1 MTRRYSPLPAS
12 LLSAKPPKDLGRLSL
27 SMDPWAISVAEGLRA
42 AFATAPWVAANAWFD
57 QPLLLEAALGALLS
71 SYCDPGGPTKQRIRP
86 LSIFGVLGATITL
99 LLGTLAPWPEIAIPV
114 AGMIV
119 FMTSF
124 ARIYGLSA
132 QSVGNLLGVVVALCM
147 GRAAMPDHDTS
158 LLGWAG
164 AAAFLAGSLWTQMIA
179 LGVWNIRPFIPAKR
193 AVSAVFSSLADMVE
207 EMVEVLSISSSQLH
221 SPLDAPLA
229 APSADHDHV
238 LLWSNMA
245 RRHRARIRDMIERA
259 RGLLVDMRHR
269 RGVGS
274 ELGTMLLARLEA
286 ADQIFGALIAMSDI
300 LEAGKGTSPVTAA
313 SSTRY
318 AHAAVFLRRLRPVLS
333 MLARRIHSQ
342 TALPEQRLSRIIP
355 ALTRGRAETNATLA
369 ALETVIQERLRVIIA
384 VQTPA
389 TRLPGDETRPATGRD
404 VIMTP
409 LASNLAWSSAMLR
422 HATRTSLLVMLAL
435 AACSFHP
442 MPYHQWL
449 IITLI
454 VTLQPHYAMTMQR
467 TFERVAGTLA
477 GGALAGVLTFLIHGP
492 LATAIALFPLAVL
505 ALSLRPASYALF
517 IVFLTPMIVLLTQYE
532 QGSENDLHI
541 AAMRALFTVLGGLT
555 ALVGNLLLW
564 PSWEPGRLHT
574 ALRQSIKAHAHY
586 ANLTLSALIGE
597 APQDM
602 AHQARRQAGLT
613 SNNLE
618 ASLSR
623 TMLEPRRSSMA
634 ARIEPVMLADTALR
648 RIAGRLSVLHLAS
661 RDGIDRDQ
669 LIIWKDWI
677 AMAFNHIEARL
688 DATRAPAVPVS
699 SLPPRPEVEES
710 AEALQEALHRIAG
723 QLELMA
729 GIDRRN
735 EKATPLDG
743 AAFHQT
749 GQAHAEQSVS

>member
-1 MTRRYSPLPAS
+1 MTRRYSLLPTS

-99 LLGTLAPWPEIAIPV
+99 LLGTLAPWPEISIPV

-147 GRAAMPDHDTS
+147 GRAAVPDHDTS

-193 AVSAVFSSLADMVE
+193 AVSAVFSSLADMVG
-207 EMVEVLSISSSQLH
+207 EMVEVLSISSSQLAA
-221 SPLDAPLA
+221 PLDARLA
-229 APSADHDHV
+229 DYDHV

-245 RRHRARIRDMIERA
+245 RMHRARIRDMIERA

-300 LEAGKGTSPVTAA
+300 LEAAEGSSPVTAA

-318 AHAAVFLRRLRPVLS
+318 AHAAVFLRRLRPVLA

-355 ALTRGRAETNATLA
+355 ALTRGRAETKATLA
-369 ALETVIQERLRVIIA
+369 ALEAVIQERLRVIIA

-623 TMLEPRRSSMA
+623 TMLEPRRSSIA
-634 ARIEPVMLADTALR
+634 AHIEPVILADAALR

-661 RDGIDRDQ
+661 RDRIDRDQ

-677 AMAFNHIEARL
+677 AIAFNIIEARL
-688 DATRAPAVPVS
+688 DAPCAPAVPVS
-699 SLPPRPEVEES
+699 SLPPRPAVEDS

-735 EKATPLDG
+735 EKTAPLGG

-749 GQAHAEQSVS
+749 GQAHAEHSVS